1 MKAPLIIFLGLAL
14 SFLGVL
20 EAKTGKFPS
29 AAQAQVKESNA
40 IGQIIANRIL
50 KIIADLGDPFVVLGD
65 EGIVIPVNISD
76 AISIQGDIKV
86 S

>member
-29 AAQAQVKESNA
+29 AAQVKESNA